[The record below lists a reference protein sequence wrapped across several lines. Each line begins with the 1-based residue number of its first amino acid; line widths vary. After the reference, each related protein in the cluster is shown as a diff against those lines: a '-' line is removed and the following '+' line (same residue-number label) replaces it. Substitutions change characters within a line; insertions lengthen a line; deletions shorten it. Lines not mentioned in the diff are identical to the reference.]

1 MTENHGVPGSNPGPA
16 TSEVPAKAVNYRRA
30 RFYAEAFYTNQYTNV
45 LGYHRSQPVYG
56 SFLHVRQHM
65 RVEIH
70 GDPYP
75 RVTHHFLYYFRML
88 SAGEHKRCKAMA

>member
-1 MTENHGVPGSNPGPA
+1 MVSPVRIRVPLLEKVLQKRTITEEP
-16 TSEVPAKAVNYRRA
+16 

-75 RVTHHFLYYFRML
+75 RVTHHFLYYFGML